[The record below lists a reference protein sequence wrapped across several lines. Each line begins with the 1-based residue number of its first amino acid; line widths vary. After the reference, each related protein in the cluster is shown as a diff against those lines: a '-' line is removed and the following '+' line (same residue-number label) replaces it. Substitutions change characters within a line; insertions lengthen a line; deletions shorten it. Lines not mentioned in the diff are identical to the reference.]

1 MLQLKNLIP
10 QFLRCI
16 VGDGQYASFWY
27 DYWTELGPLSTM
39 FGSSGTRQL
48 QIPIS
53 ASVSEAVVNGNW
65 FFPSARSEEAVMLQV
80 VLSTTSV
87 PSPSNCSD
95 TYRLRGQS
103 GGFTSELFI
112 SSPPAH
118 LQAAVLMSSQF
129 QDPYSSQVKVIFKLI
144 LQVKIY
150 GLWRERNARIFRNVS
165 LPPPAFFKLVDRS
178 LRDRL
183 LSFPRDPSQAHSLL
197 ELYFWFVDPFS

>member
-1 MLQLKNLIP
+1 MLARLPTRDRI
-10 QFLRCI
+10 
-16 VGDGQYASFWY
+16 
-27 DYWTELGPLSTM
+27 LSW
-39 FGSSGTRQL
+39 G
-48 QIPIS
+48 
-53 ASVSEAVVNGNW
+53 
-65 FFPSARSEEAVMLQV
+65 LQV
-80 VLSTTSV
+80 PDSCVLCADGLESHNHLFFDCPFAV
-87 PSPSNCSD
+87 QIWNKFCG
-95 TYRLRGQS
+95 R
-103 GGFTSELFI
+103 FI

-178 LRDRL
+178 LRLRDRL